1 MKIEVRPLTRS
12 PQSSWQVRLDDQ
24 AITFRTED
32 EARTYVDK
40 LNARLKAPHKLPESL
55 SA

>member
-24 AITFRTED
+24 TIIFKTES
-32 EARTYVDK
+32 EARVYVDK
-40 LNARLKAPHKLPESL
+40 LNTRLKAPHTLPETL
-55 SA
+55 PA